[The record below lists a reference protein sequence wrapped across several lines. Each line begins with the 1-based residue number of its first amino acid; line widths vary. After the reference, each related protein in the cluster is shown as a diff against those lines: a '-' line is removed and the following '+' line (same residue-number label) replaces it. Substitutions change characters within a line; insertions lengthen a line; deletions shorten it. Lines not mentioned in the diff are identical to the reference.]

1 MLASKLALQMQTKQ
15 IKQTAKAKTN
25 KQTTEQEHGSKIW
38 CSRKGPRGKQALPL
52 ELTEQPLSCACFP
65 LVTMCGVGTNVES
78 FFSPD
83 QRLGC
88 LCSSC
93 ELQLTS
99 SQRGTRAYGVSSPHQ
114 NRASSRSV
122 VELLARES
130 LVFAGPEQGFDWTV
144 WKGLV
149 SEVCCQFLPSW
160 KAQCGDGD
168 IPPGPEHSPRLLR
181 LRSCDAD

>member
-15 IKQTAKAKTN
+15 IKQAAKAKTN
-25 KQTTEQEHGSKIW
+25 KQNTEQEHWSKIW

-65 LVTMCGVGTNVES
+65 LVTMCGVGTSVES
-78 FFSPD
+78 FFSLD

-93 ELQLTS
+93 KLQLTS
-99 SQRGTRAYGVSSPHQ
+99 SQRGTRAYGVRSPHK

-130 LVFAGPEQGFDWTV
+130 LVFAGPERLDCLEGF
-144 WKGLV
+144 G
-149 SEVCCQFLPSW
+149 
-160 KAQCGDGD
+160 
-168 IPPGPEHSPRLLR
+168 
-181 LRSCDAD
+181 